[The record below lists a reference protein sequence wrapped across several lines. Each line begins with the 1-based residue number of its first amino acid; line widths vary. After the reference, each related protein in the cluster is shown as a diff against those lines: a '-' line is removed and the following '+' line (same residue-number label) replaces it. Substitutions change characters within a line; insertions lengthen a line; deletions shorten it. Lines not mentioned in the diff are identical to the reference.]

1 MNEVVQKSGG
11 KFDIIIDDGGHL
23 YHQQKASFEVLWAEL
38 APGGLYFIE
47 DLQVSSSKDGMVRE
61 VLGWADQLATCRH
74 PLCKYEQYFKDD
86 PIAWVK
92 WPTQAPPDM
101 ISVHCQ
107 SEICVMRKKYTQ
119 RLE

>member
-11 KFDIIIDDGGHL
+11 KFDIIIDDGGHA
-23 YHQQKASFEVLWAEL
+23 YHQQKASFEVRWAEL

-61 VLGWADQLATCRH
+61 ILGWADQLATCRH
-74 PLCKYEQYFKDD
+74 AICKYEQYFKED
-86 PIAWVK
+86 PINWVK
-92 WPTQAPPDM
+92 WPTQAPSDM